1 MIPTQGLRDTTLT
14 TLRRYSELGP
24 DSMDRQVTRV
34 AVITTSGAFEGDF
47 SYHRG
52 DRISDAIRTSE
63 GYILLTDV
71 RIQLTIDV
79 PLTATNAPFLLI
91 NSAHIDVIVPL
102 DQSEQE
108 RARETD

>member
-1 MIPTQGLRDTTLT
+1 MT

-34 AVITTSGAFEGDF
+34 AVITASGAFEGDF

-63 GYILLTDV
+63 GCSPT
-71 RIQLTIDV
+71 
-79 PLTATNAPFLLI
+79 
-91 NSAHIDVIVPL
+91 SA
-102 DQSEQE
+102 SSS
-108 RARETD
+108 RSTSR